1 MSVQAEELG
10 GGWLRAECQ
19 GPKDKLVY
27 AQHEIE
33 KLSLVPTCLAM
44 KENRPL

>member
-19 GPKDKLVY
+19 GPQDKLVY
-27 AQHEIE
+27 KHEIE
-33 KLSLVPTCLAM
+33 KLSLVPTCLPM